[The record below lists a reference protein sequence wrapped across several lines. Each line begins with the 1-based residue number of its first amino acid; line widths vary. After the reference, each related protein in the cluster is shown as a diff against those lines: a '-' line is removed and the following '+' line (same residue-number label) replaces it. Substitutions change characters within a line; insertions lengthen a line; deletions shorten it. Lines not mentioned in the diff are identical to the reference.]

1 MLLLSFLQTR
11 CTGSARRSMTGA
23 GRSSWSCP
31 KCWKASLL
39 PTPLSSRPR
48 FRSSGMPAPP
58 PPLRVVRLNKLH
70 VCICP
75 LPSLSPLSSESWY
88 SHVSQPCHQNVL
100 LASLFSIQM
109 SQGSVNL
116 ELTASSFSMSGHNN
130 STADQQPLPVSN
142 SVVHRHM
149 TCKQQ
154 SA

>member
-1 MLLLSFLQTR
+1 MLLLSCLQTR
-11 CTGSARRSMTGA
+11 CTGSARRSMTGG

-58 PPLRVVRLNKLH
+58 PFLRLNKLH

-75 LPSLSPLSSESWY
+75 LPPLSSESWY
-88 SHVSQPCHQNVL
+88 SLLSQPCHQNVL
-100 LASLFSIQM
+100 LASLLLIQM

-116 ELTASSFSMSGHNN
+116 ELTAPSFSMTGH
-130 STADQQPLPVSN
+130 STTDQQSLPASN
-142 SVVHRHM
+142 DVVHQHM
-149 TCKQQ
+149 TCAQWP
-154 SA
+154 A